1 MLLVAR
7 RRNRSLQG
15 DLYAYLRRVSCP
27 TLLLRGASSPLLT
40 AEVAQKM
47 LQALP
52 QGRLVEIPAAAH
64 TVNADNAAEFERVT
78 AAFLST

>member
-1 MLLVAR
+1 V
-7 RRNRSLQG
+7 
-15 DLYAYLRRVSCP
+15 P
-27 TLLLRGASSPLLT
+27 SPLLT

-52 QGRLVEIPAAAH
+52 YGRLVEIAAAAH

-78 AAFLST
+78 AAFLRA